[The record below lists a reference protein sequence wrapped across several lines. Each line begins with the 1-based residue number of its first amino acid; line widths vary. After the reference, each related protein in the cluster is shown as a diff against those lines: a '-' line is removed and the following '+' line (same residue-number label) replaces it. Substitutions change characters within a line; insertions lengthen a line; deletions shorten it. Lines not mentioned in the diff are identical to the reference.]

1 MAFRKHDV
9 ARWLLDEVYGLG
21 PIGGTDGIGEDQGR
35 RQEMRARL
43 ARPWP
48 WDDGALTLPDIAAR
62 VGDGDDAGRALLL
75 RYLHPEQ
82 P

>member
-1 MAFRKHDV
+1 
-9 ARWLLDEVYGLG
+9 
-21 PIGGTDGIGEDQGR
+21 
-35 RQEMRARL
+35 MRARL

>member
-1 MAFRKHDV
+1 MTTLKTGHKRKSRDQRRAWAV
-9 ARWLLDEVYGLG
+9 RKRLGLSR
-21 PIGGTDGIGEDQGR
+21 EK
-35 RQEMRARL
+35 MRARL